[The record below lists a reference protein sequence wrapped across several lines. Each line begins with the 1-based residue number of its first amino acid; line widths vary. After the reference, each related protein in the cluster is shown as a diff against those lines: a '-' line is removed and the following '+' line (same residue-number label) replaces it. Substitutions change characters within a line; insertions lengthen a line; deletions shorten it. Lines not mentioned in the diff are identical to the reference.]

1 MSWLSSIVGVLF
13 VGHSLF
19 GQTNPQ
25 MLKDVLQQA
34 APQAEVSAQIING
47 APLKHNWDHGA
58 DTDINARDVLG
69 QGDTNVVILTEAI
82 PLQNHLD
89 WSGTAE
95 YAQKYYDLAV
105 KSRPDTRVFL
115 QETWH
120 NLLSG
125 TGAEVLYDDG
135 ADVPWRDRLDQ
146 DLAKWRGIVT
156 AVNAGRAGET
166 PEMVLIPA
174 GQAMARLDSLISEGA
189 VAGLSDIRDVFA
201 DDIHPNDIGF
211 YFLTMLQYAVL
222 TGESP
227 VGLPHR
233 LSDPWGGS
241 YKTPNAELAKDLQS
255 IAWAVAETE
264 GAVPGD
270 APPVAASATGADA
283 GDPPPADT
291 LPIDPVPV
299 DPTSV
304 DTASDT
310 PGAIAPAFYGPVPLS
325 IGLSGVTDWSAQSP
339 FLDVMKT
346 ARPWIGHLPRQ
357 WGGVTHEDLE
367 AAGYLDDHGW
377 PLEKPPEL
385 GSIGTMLLT
394 DMPEQAMSLAGRY
407 RLRFEGNGIIEVR
420 GRAKNVRYGKNEVQF
435 DYAPGPGSVD
445 VRIQRTDR
453 TRSGDYVRNIT
464 VVKLDH
470 VAAYDAGAVFNPVWL
485 DRLMGFQTVRFMD
498 WMLTNHSTQ
507 STWANRPKPDDYTYS
522 RKGVP
527 IEIMVELANRVGVD
541 AWFTMPHLA
550 DDDYVR
556 QFAQTVKD
564 TLWHDLKTY
573 VEFSNEVWNWQF
585 QQAVW
590 ADKMALERW
599 GKKNA
604 WLQFYIMR
612 ASEIADIWADVYG
625 AEKADRLVRV
635 ITTQTGWLGLEVD
648 MLAAPLWVAE
658 TPDAGPPTDH
668 FDAYAVTGYFGGGL
682 GLEDRWP
689 MIAQWIEDSRLHALK
704 AADERDLTGEARAV
718 FLDAHQYDTAL
729 AQAAAELRD
738 GIVSDDPEGSLSDL
752 VSRVFPYHAEVA
764 QRHGLDMIM
773 YEGGTHVVG
782 IGPMVDNGDL
792 TAFLHRL
799 NYSAEMG
806 ALYTDLINGWRAAGG
821 TLFNAYVD
829 VYAPTKWGSWGT
841 LRYLTDDNPR
851 WDALESFK

>member
-1 MSWLSSIVGVLF
+1 MSWLSSLVGVIF

-25 MLKDVLQQA
+25 MLKEVLEKT
-34 APQAEVSAQIING
+34 APQVKVSAQIING
-47 APLKHNWDHGA
+47 APLKHNWEHGA
-58 DTDINARDVLG
+58 DTQTNARDVLL
-69 QGDTNVVILTEAI
+69 QGNTNVVILTEAI
-82 PLQNHLD
+82 PLQNHLE
-89 WSGTAE
+89 WSSTTE
-95 YAQKYYDLAV
+95 YAQRYYDLAV
-105 KSRPDTRVFL
+105 ASRPDTRVYL

-125 TGAEVLYDDG
+125 TGAEVQYDDN
-135 ADVPWRDRLDQ
+135 ADIPWRTRLDQ
-146 DLAKWRGIVT
+146 DLAKWQGVVNT
-156 AVNAGRAGET
+156 VNASRKGDT
-166 PEMVLIPA
+166 PEMALIPA
-174 GQAMARLDSLISEGA
+174 GQAMARLQDLIAEGA
-189 VAGLSDIRDVFA
+189 VDGLGDIRDVFE

-241 YKTPNAELAKDLQS
+241 YKTPNPSLAKDLQT
-255 IAWAVAETE
+255 IAWETATDL
-264 GAVPGD
+264 GAVPEGA
-270 APPVAASATGADA
+270 APSASAPVETAEFVAVDPAPVAVAPDNPTPAS
-283 GDPPPADT
+283 
-291 LPIDPVPV
+291 
-299 DPTSV
+299 
-304 DTASDT
+304 
-310 PGAIAPAFYGPVPLS
+310 PVPLA

-339 FLDVMKT
+339 FIDVMKT

-367 AAGYLDDHGW
+367 TAGYLDDHGW

-394 DMPEQAMSLAGRY
+394 DLPEEAVSLAGRY
-407 RLRFEGNGIIEVR
+407 RVTFDGNGIIEVR
-420 GRAKNVRYGKNEVQF
+420 GRARNVRYGKNQVEF
-435 DYAPGPGSVD
+435 DFSPGPGSVD
-445 VRIQRTDR
+445 MRIQRTDR
-453 TRSGDYVRNIT
+453 ARKGDYVRNIT

-470 VAAYDAGAVFNPVWL
+470 ITAFEAGAVFNPDWL

-507 STWANRPKPDDYTYS
+507 SAWENRPKPDDYTYA

-527 IEIMVELANRVGVD
+527 VEVMVELANRIGVD
-541 AWFTMPHLA
+541 AWFNMPHLA
-550 DDDYVR
+550 DDEYVR
-556 QFAQTVKD
+556 RFADTVKQ
-564 TLWHDLKTY
+564 TLWSDLKAY

-590 ADKMALERW
+590 ADTMALERW

-604 WLQFYIMR
+604 WLQYYTMR
-612 ASEIADIWADVYG
+612 ASEIADIWTEVFADE
-625 AEKADRLVRV
+625 ADDRLVRV

-648 MLAAPLWVAE
+648 MLAAPLWMAE
-658 TPDAGPPTDH
+658 NPEMIAPHEH

-689 MIAQWIEDSRLHALK
+689 MISQWIEDSRLQALTI
-704 AADERDLTGEARAV
+704 ANDRGLTGEARTA
-718 FLDAHQYDTAL
+718 FLEDHQYDTAI
-729 AQAAAELRD
+729 AQAAAEVRD

-752 VSRVFPYHAEVA
+752 VERVFPYHAEVA
-764 QRHGLDMIM
+764 QQHGLDMIM

-782 IGPMVDNGDL
+782 IGPMVDNAEL

-806 ALYTDLINGWRAAGG
+806 ALYVDLIKGWQAAGG

-829 VYAPTKWGSWGT
+829 VYTPTKWGSWGT
-841 LRYLTDDNPR
+841 LRYLSDDNPR